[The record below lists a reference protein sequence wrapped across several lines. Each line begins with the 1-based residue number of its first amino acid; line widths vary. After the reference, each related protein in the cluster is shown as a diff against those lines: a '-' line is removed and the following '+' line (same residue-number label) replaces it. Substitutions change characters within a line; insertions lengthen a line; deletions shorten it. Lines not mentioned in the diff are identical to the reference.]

1 MRWFILVTAL
11 LLDPAAVLLLLA
23 ATHGGRRQ
31 RPEARSSI
39 VLDLNP
45 RMLLQKCND

>member
-1 MRWFILVTAL
+1 MIRLT
-11 LLDPAAVLLLLA
+11 VL
-23 ATHGGRRQ
+23 RRQ